1 MTTVVDE
8 TQVVPADQP
17 VSSSASAL
25 YRAIWRWHFYA
36 GLFVAPFIMMFAVT
50 GLLYML
56 QPQIHA
62 LMDGDKLYIKPQAM
76 FQPYTQQLAAAQT
89 AYAGA
94 EVTQFRPNRAAN
106 RSSEVLLADVQGR
119 DLVVFVDPYT
129 ARVLGE
135 RDTGRDITELA
146 VGLHGDLLAGDTGDR
161 ILEIAA
167 GWGVVLVATGV
178 YLWWPRTGSAVWG
191 TLLPRLSRR
200 NQRLL
205 ARSACCAGLLCIAH
219 GVAAADHGMTWTG
232 VWGDRFASVWSQY
245 PAQMWD
251 EVPTSTQ
258 LSGVINSTGEK
269 IVPWAAEQLPLP
281 LSSVGDHAEHADHA
295 GHSDMANTATPAQGI
310 PAGTP
315 VDLDSVIALARS
327 MNVVPTFVVSLTADE
342 QGVYTVTVSTA
353 NFSGSDARDK
363 VTTHIDQ
370 YSGAVFANV
379 GWNDYGIV
387 PKVVSMGNAIH
398 EGKQFGIVN
407 QAVIVLACVVV
418 LLAVSGV
425 VLWWQRRPAGRLG
438 HRPNLVSAVH
448 RWPPSPSWP

>member
-1 MTTVVDE
+1 
-8 TQVVPADQP
+8 
-17 VSSSASAL
+17 
-25 YRAIWRWHFYA
+25 
-36 GLFVAPFIMMFAVT
+36 
-50 GLLYML
+50 
-56 QPQIHA
+56 
-62 LMDGDKLYIKPQAM
+62 
-76 FQPYTQQLAAAQT
+76 
-89 AYAGA
+89 
-94 EVTQFRPNRAAN
+94 
-106 RSSEVLLADVQGR
+106 
-119 DLVVFVDPYT
+119 
-129 ARVLGE
+129 
-135 RDTGRDITELA
+135 
-146 VGLHGDLLAGDTGDR
+146 
-161 ILEIAA
+161 
-167 GWGVVLVATGV
+167 
-178 YLWWPRTGSAVWG
+178 
-191 TLLPRLSRR
+191 
-200 NQRLL
+200 
-205 ARSACCAGLLCIAH
+205 
-219 GVAAADHGMTWTG
+219 
-232 VWGDRFASVWSQY
+232 
-245 PAQMWD
+245 MWD
-251 EVPTSTQ
+251 EVPASTQ

-295 GHSDMANTATPAQGI
+295 GHSDMANTATPVQGI

-353 NFSGSDARDK
+353 DFSGSDARDE

-370 YSGAVFANV
+370 YSGAVLANV

-438 HRPNLVSAVH
+438 ASAKPRQRRASLAAVAIMAVIGVLFPLVGVSLVAVLTLDWLLISGVPALK
-448 RWPPSPSWP
+448 RALG